1 MLSSMRKKFECTI
14 TQVKLRANNLI
25 VIQNLTKRWAHVFFL
40 PFFVTARNEKLHSL
54 FIPYHRTDWM
64 AGSEASQFAA

>member
-1 MLSSMRKKFECTI
+1 MGPR
-14 TQVKLRANNLI
+14 
-25 VIQNLTKRWAHVFFL
+25 FFL